1 MKKCVFIYIVI
12 VCCLMSSCKV
22 EDDVNGKQ
30 IYYYE
35 MISQYAKQNNYL
47 MYPSESVNEPHRKKY
62 IVKFDDTTEMEIFIG
77 ISDNKLFY
85 DVYLTVNGTNKLVLE
100 KTTYLLDVVNLISER
115 TFTVDEIVDF
125 MSNKKYNK
133 SSDDEDLLIQ
143 VRTWGF
149 REDYSS
155 QYREYYPENF
165 CTFTMTGKCKPIYMS
180 E

>member
-47 MYPSESVNEPHRKKY
+47 MYPNESVNEPHRKKY

-85 DVYLTVNGTNKLVLE
+85 YVVLWGKDTSE
-100 KTTYLLDVVNLISER
+100 LDVKNIYCMLNIVNLISER
-115 TFTVDEIVDF
+115 TFTVDEIIDF
-125 MSNKKYNK
+125 MSNEKYNK
-133 SSDDEDLLIQ
+133 SPGDGDLLVQ

-149 REDYSS
+149 WEDYSAE
-155 QYREYYPENF
+155 YRVHTDNF
-165 CTFTMTGKCKPIYMS
+165 CTFDMAGRCKPIYMS